1 MQIQAN
7 PIQQLIM
14 NVLNQPRLAWGLT
27 LLMSCFNMTSWIS
40 VLFVM
45 LLILRHGVPVVFNL
59 MCANFVVNGVVNY
72 LEISTFQAWLNSF
85 YDYWPSYVGAA
96 TLYYTRSW
104 NISGISM
111 LSLLVIVSL
120 GVHWVYPEYYS
131 HELQAFI
138 LKAQQSLI
146 NLPLPIP
153 FNVLEQYLTS
163 NMAFFS
169 HLLMGMQLMVI
180 VFNGCINLTMAR
192 SFQSQLVNST
202 GFRQEM
208 LSLRGNRY
216 LLVLLIA
223 SGGLV
228 FYAKQWFLLL
238 LIPSVLFYFFAV
250 GLSILVS
257 TFAKKRMQLG
267 LIVLVLAAMV
277 LPYVFIPL
285 YLTAGV
291 LDSFIDFRLFL
302 ASRVKYTF

>member
-7 PIQQLIM
+7 PVQQLIM
-14 NVLNQPRLAWGLT
+14 NVLNQPRLAWGVT

-40 VLFVM
+40 VLFIM

-96 TLYYTRSW
+96 VLYYTRSW
-104 NISGISM
+104 NMTGISM
-111 LSLLVIVSL
+111 LSLLMFATL
-120 GVHWVYPEYYS
+120 GVHWVYPEFFN

-138 LKAQQSLI
+138 LKAKQSFA

-153 FNVLEQYLTS
+153 FNVLEQYLNS
-163 NMAFFS
+163 NTELFG
-169 HLLMGMQLMVI
+169 HLLMGMQLMMVI
-180 VFNGCINLTMAR
+180 LNACINLTMAR
-192 SFQSQLVNST
+192 SFQSQLVNPH

-208 LSLRGNRY
+208 LGLRGNRY
-216 LLVLLIA
+216 LFIALIA
-223 SGGLV
+223 SCGLV
-228 FYAKQWFLLL
+228 LSAKQWFLLL
-238 LIPSVLFYFFAV
+238 LMPSVLFYFFAV

-267 LIVLVLAAMV
+267 LIAFVLAAMV

-285 YLTAGV
+285 YVTAGA

>member
-14 NVLNQPRLAWGLT
+14 NVLSQPRLAWGVT

-40 VLFVM
+40 VLFII
-45 LLILRHGVPVVFNL
+45 LLILRHGVPAVFNL

-96 TLYYTRSW
+96 VLYYTRSW
-104 NISGISM
+104 NMTGISM
-111 LSLLVIVSL
+111 LSLLVFGTL
-120 GVHWVYPEYYS
+120 GVHWVYPDFFN

-138 LKAQQSLI
+138 LKAQQSVA

-153 FNVLEQYLTS
+153 FNALEQYLTS
-163 NMAFFS
+163 NTAFFG
-169 HLLMGMQLMVI
+169 HLLMGMQLMMVI
-180 VFNGCINLTMAR
+180 FNACINLTMAR
-192 SFQSQLVNST
+192 SFQSQLVNPN

-216 LLVLLIA
+216 LFIALIA
-223 SGGLV
+223 SCGLV
-228 FYAKQWFLLL
+228 FSAKQWFLLL
-238 LIPSVLFYFFAV
+238 LMPSVLFYFFAV

-285 YLTAGV
+285 YVAAGA